1 MTKPDNKENQILPAN
16 EENSSTQSF
25 TPLPNYEPLTTE
37 IPEGFCLALAEKS
50 AQLMI
55 EIEKELFSAD
65 TSEAKILQELIL
77 TSEELVRWLSARVP
91 FVVANEIFELVSF
104 YEELAEKLKSVD
116 LQNSTPV
123 RIQVLISSS
132 LLSLD
137 SVSLESFLNATNQ
150 LGLYVDNSCGPGYP
164 LLTTFTNLVSNQKVN
179 NLEQSEN
186 VINDFLDIWPKE
198 EKENI
203 VSKFGEN
210 KTDTGSAAVQ
220 IALLTNRIR
229 LLTAHVT
236 KHKKDNHSRRG
247 LVTVSYTHLTLPT
260 ILLV

>member
-1 MTKPDNKENQILPAN
+1 MKTSIRSKKFISWIFIFSLLTGCGASLRSSEKVQNEPLEALTKPDNKENQILPAN
-16 EENSSTQSF
+16 EENSSAQSF

-65 TSEAKILQELIL
+65 ISEAKILQELIL
-77 TSEELVRWLSARVP
+77 TSEELVRWVSARVP

-116 LQNSTPV
+116 PQNSTPV

-137 SVSLESFLNATNQ
+137 SVSLESFLNASNQ

-203 VSKFGEN
+203 V
-210 KTDTGSAAVQ
+210 
-220 IALLTNRIR
+220 TN
-229 LLTAHVT
+229 
-236 KHKKDNHSRRG
+236 
-247 LVTVSYTHLTLPT
+247 
-260 ILLV
+260 

>member
-1 MTKPDNKENQILPAN
+1 MKTSIRSKKFISWIFIFSLLTGCGASLRSSEKVQNEPLEALTKPDNKENQILPAN

-104 YEELAEKLKSVD
+104 YKELAEVLNSVTSE
-116 LQNSTPV
+116 NITTV
-123 RIQVLISSS
+123 RIQGLISSS
-132 LLSLD
+132 LLSRD
-137 SVSLESFLNATNQ
+137 SVNLDSFLNASNQ
-150 LGLYVDNSCGPGYP
+150 LGRYVEDSCGPGYP
-164 LLTTFTNLVSNQKVN
+164 LLSTFADLASSKEAE
-179 NLEQSEN
+179 NLENSEN
-186 VINDFLDIWPKE
+186 VINDFLDIWPKNE
-198 EKENI
+198 
-203 VSKFGEN
+203 
-210 KTDTGSAAVQ
+210 
-220 IALLTNRIR
+220 
-229 LLTAHVT
+229 
-236 KHKKDNHSRRG
+236 
-247 LVTVSYTHLTLPT
+247 
-260 ILLV
+260 